1 MIAGN
6 SSTSGKPR
14 LTVLLC
20 SPRGFCAGVVRAIDS
35 VEQALKRYGAPVYV
49 RHEIVHNRYV
59 VESLKAKG
67 AIFVEELDEIPDNT
81 NAPVIF
87 SAHGVPKSIPE
98 EARRRNFFQFD
109 ATCPL
114 VTKVHR
120 EAEIHHRRGREIV
133 LIGHAGH
140 PEVVGTLGQ
149 LPEDAIRLVQTVEEA
164 ETFQPRDESKLA
176 YVTQT
181 TLSLDDTADIVTA
194 LKRRFPTIVAPHKED
209 ICYATTNRQEAV
221 KRVAP
226 QVDALVVVGAP
237 NSSNSRRLQEVAE
250 RAGCRYSVL
259 VQRAAEI
266 DWSRFEC
273 IKTLGVTAGAS
284 APEVLVEEILDAFAA
299 RYTLDV
305 ETVSGA
311 DESGMFFPLP
321 RQLRDTAAA

>member
-1 MIAGN
+1 
-6 SSTSGKPR
+6 
-14 LTVLLC
+14 
-20 SPRGFCAGVVRAIDS
+20 
-35 VEQALKRYGAPVYV
+35 
-49 RHEIVHNRYV
+49 
-59 VESLKAKG
+59 
-67 AIFVEELDEIPDNT
+67 
-81 NAPVIF
+81 
-87 SAHGVPKSIPE
+87 VPKSIPVE
-98 EARRRNFFQFD
+98 SQRRNFFSFD

-120 EAEIHHRRGREIV
+120 EAEIHHKRGREIV

-149 LPEDAIRLVQTVEEA
+149 LPEGAITLVQTVEEA
-164 ETFQPRDESKLA
+164 EAFQPRDASKLA

-181 TLSLDDTADIVTA
+181 TLSLDDTADIVVA

-250 RAGCRYSVL
+250 RAGCPYSVL

-266 DWSRFEC
+266 DWSRFEG

-299 RYTLDV
+299 RYTLNV

>member
-1 MIAGN
+1 M
-6 SSTSGKPR
+6 
-14 LTVLLC
+14 
-20 SPRGFCAGVVRAIDS
+20 
-35 VEQALKRYGAPVYV
+35 
-49 RHEIVHNRYV
+49 
-59 VESLKAKG
+59 
-67 AIFVEELDEIPDNT
+67 
-81 NAPVIF
+81 
-87 SAHGVPKSIPE
+87 
-98 EARRRNFFQFD
+98 
-109 ATCPL
+109 

-120 EAEIHHRRGREIV
+120 EAEIHHKRGREIV

-149 LPEDAIRLVQTVEEA
+149 LPDGAITLVQTVEEA
-164 ETFQPRDESKLA
+164 EAFQPRDVSKLS

-181 TLSLDDTADIVTA
+181 TLSLDDTADIVAT

-266 DWSRFEC
+266 DWSKFEG

-299 RYTLDV
+299 RYTLNV

-321 RQLRDTAAA
+321 RQLRDNAAA